1 MDDEK
6 LIYALNAVVW
16 YNGIGEYILR
26 WKDLEVTEQDL
37 EVTEHSF
44 IKCPLYE
51 MRLKFSDRDY
61 SVFEMIWMISVLL
74 FGNYGT
80 SPRSGWIEDISGFRN
95 FIDKITE
102 IYREAEDTL

>member
-26 WKDLEVTEQDL
+26 WKDLEVTEYN
-37 EVTEHSF
+37 F
-44 IKCPLYE
+44 ICCPLYE
-51 MRLKFSDRDY
+51 MRPKFSDRDY
-61 SVFEMIWMISVLL
+61 SEFEMIWMISVLL

-102 IYREAEDTL
+102 IYREVEDAL